1 MEIRAAQREAWANKL
16 NKGFNTE
23 NVPLEFCLLSGEVAE
38 AFGAWRKGQEDLG
51 EELADV
57 AIYLLGLAQMTGVD
71 LGSQMARKLAENAAR
86 TYRPLA
92 NGTLVLAAY
101 LSAHRTMINGERSLR
116 GFGCHGA

>member
-1 MEIRAAQREAWANKL
+1 MEIRAAQREAWADKL

-38 AFGAWRKGQEDLG
+38 AFGAWRKGQEDRG

-57 AIYLLGLAQMTGVD
+57 AICLLGLAQMTGAG
-71 LGSQMARKLAENAAR
+71 LGSEMARKLAENAAR

-92 NGTLVLAAY
+92 DGTLVKTAGGQ
-101 LSAHRTMINGERSLR
+101 LSQAPEG
-116 GFGCHGA
+116 